1 MPAVSFTVYSGCYPA
16 NLPLACV
23 LRSPTDST
31 NLAPPISGHLKET
44 IIVQLIA
51 FSFMCLLLV
60 QFSGEFISKGFPHSL
75 PLFGDSMSQLAGVV
89 LFNYAYIVT
98 VPSWLN
104 EKQNGVSVN
113 STIWHASTLSSAIYF
128 GAYRPSPAASK
139 YLVVTQRW

>member
-1 MPAVSFTVYSGCYPA
+1 M
-16 NLPLACV
+16 
-23 LRSPTDST
+23 
-31 NLAPPISGHLKET
+31 
-44 IIVQLIA
+44 QLIA
-51 FSFMCLLLV
+51 FTFMCLLLV
-60 QFSGEFISKGFPHSL
+60 QFSGEFIAKGFPHSL

-128 GAYRPSPAASK
+128 GTSASLNSVMLPVVII
-139 YLVVTQRW
+139 LVTGAVL